1 MLVVPIGEN
10 SLFDAHFDLIS
21 RMKFLPKEEISYS
34 NLMLS
39 KSQAFRNFQWDEGNF
54 VFDYVRYDVAKGG
67 SDLSDYLD
75 VSKLL
80 LIASFLLQI
89 SDEIEELT
97 IESARCFQLYA
108 TSCLNVFFLL
118 SIPIFFSMYLLRVLK
133 EC

>member
-1 MLVVPIGEN
+1 MPIGEN

-21 RMKFLPKEEISYS
+21 RMKFLPKQEISYS
-34 NLMLS
+34 NSMLS

-67 SDLSDYLD
+67 SDLADYLD

-80 LIASFLLQI
+80 LIASFKTQI
-89 SDEIEELT
+89 SNEVEELA
-97 IESARCFQLYA
+97 ISASHCFQL
-108 TSCLNVFFLL
+108 TVHLSLNVFSALSSIFLL
-118 SIPIFFSMYLLRVLK
+118 RALK